1 MLGFSAISA
10 FPISTLGESSF
21 IVKLKMP
28 LEVIGTIRT
37 VVEDIDMP
45 IETLLAIVNNEK
57 IPVEIIGQI
66 VTVVED
72 IDIPIEILSE
82 KTIPVALKW
91 VLTSRDNSWT
101 VTLKSGKWTLE
112 ARDAKWELSPR
123 TAKWILDPNN
133 TKWTIK

>member
-1 MLGFSAISA
+1 MLGFSPIST
-10 FPISTLGESSF
+10 FPISTIGESSF
-21 IVKLKMP
+21 IVSVKMP

-45 IETLLAIVNNEK
+45 IETLLTIVNNEK
-57 IPVEIIGQI
+57 IPVEIIGEI
-66 VTVVED
+66 TTIVED

-112 ARDAKWELSPR
+112 ARDTKWELSPT

>member
-21 IVKLKMP
+21 IVTVKMP
-28 LEVIGTIRT
+28 LEIIGTIRT

-45 IETLLAIVNNEK
+45 IETLLTIVNNQN
-57 IPVEIIGQI
+57 IPVEIIGEI
-66 VTVVED
+66 VTVIED

-82 KTIPVALKW
+82 KTVPVVLKW

-101 VTLKSGKWTLE
+101 VTLKAGKWTL
-112 ARDAKWELSPR
+112 ANRDNKWELSPR